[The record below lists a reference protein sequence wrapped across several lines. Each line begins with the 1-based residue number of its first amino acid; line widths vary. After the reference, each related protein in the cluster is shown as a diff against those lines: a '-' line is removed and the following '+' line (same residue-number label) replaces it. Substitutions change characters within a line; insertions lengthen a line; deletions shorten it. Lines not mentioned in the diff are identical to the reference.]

1 MLPAEG
7 LSSAIDDR
15 AIAALDAAASTPAF
29 DPDLLRIPAAADM
42 RRQISLVVALL
53 EKLDHG
59 KLLRKQN
66 PISRLVGADVE
77 ARLEFEL
84 ASERVLDAVSQ
95 LRVAARNARRL
106 SAKLATATREI
117 ATEQQRLET
126 VIADGK
132 RLLDTAAAGDEF
144 HRARFERRLTN
155 IMALHAANQL
165 TVQQIALASQ
175 VITSLFDRFT
185 DVETLLLP
193 VWQRQS
199 MALATAV
206 GSDARHAA
214 RDFSTTN
221 VALIDFLKQDVNSS

>member
-1 MLPAEG
+1 MLPAEDQT
-7 LSSAIDDR
+7 SVVDES

-42 RRQISLVVALL
+42 RRQIALVVGLL

-95 LRVAARNARRL
+95 LRIAAQNARRL
-106 SAKLATATREI
+106 SAKLATASREI

-132 RLLDTAAAGDEF
+132 LLLDTAVAGDEF
-144 HRARFERRLTN
+144 HRARFERRLSN

-165 TVQQIALASQ
+165 TVQQIALASR

-206 GSDARHAA
+206 GTDARHAA
-214 RDFSTTN
+214 KDFSTTN